1 MKTVLLSATRQTSHP
16 GFSLVE
22 VLAAVGII
30 GIISFL
36 ALPNIIAIKQ
46 DSERNLAISRAEA
59 INMALSSYVQSKGRT
74 AAIAD
79 WSTLANE
86 NQRYAALAPY
96 LAFAPDQ
103 FSDYQP
109 GGFSIDIPDDI
120 TKLTKST
127 LKEGT
132 TTISY

>member
-1 MKTVLLSATRQTSHP
+1 M
-16 GFSLVE
+16 E

-30 GIISFL
+30 GIIAFL

-59 INMALSSYVQSKGRT
+59 INMAVASYVQSKGRT
-74 AAIAD
+74 TAITD
-79 WSTLANE
+79 WGTLANDNE
-86 NQRYAALAPY
+86 RYTALAPY
-96 LAFAPDQ
+96 LAFAPDA

-109 GGFSIDIPDDI
+109 GGFSIDIPDDL
-120 TKLTKST
+120 TKLTKAG

-132 TTISY
+132 SDITY

>member
-1 MKTVLLSATRQTSHP
+1 MKPPTPSSPA

-30 GIISFL
+30 GIIAFL

-59 INMALSSYVQSKGRT
+59 VNMAIASYVQAKGRAT
-74 AAIAD
+74 AVST
-79 WSTLANE
+79 WSGLASDNA
-86 NQRYAALAPY
+86 RYAEIAPY
-96 LAFAPDQ
+96 LAFAPDR
-103 FSDYQP
+103 FSDFQP
-109 GGFSIDIPDDI
+109 GGFTIDIPDDL
-120 TKLTKST
+120 TKLTKSV

-132 TTISY
+132 TTVSY

>member
-1 MKTVLLSATRQTSHP
+1 MKYFVLPHSRSKA

-59 INMALSSYVQSKGRT
+59 LNMAISSYVQSKGRSK
-74 AAIAD
+74 AISD
-79 WSTLANE
+79 WSALSSEAE
-86 NQRYAALAPY
+86 RYAELSPY
-96 LAFAPDQ
+96 LAFAPDA
-103 FSDYQP
+103 FSDFQP
-109 GGFSIDIPDDI
+109 GGFTIDIPDDL
-120 TKLTKST
+120 TKLTKSG
-127 LKEGT
+127 LKEGASAV
-132 TTISY
+132 SY

>member
-1 MKTVLLSATRQTSHP
+1 MKTRSSSPSR

-46 DSERNLAISRAEA
+46 DSERNLAISRAESV
-59 INMALSSYVQSKGRT
+59 NMAIASYVQSKGRST
-74 AAIAD
+74 AIAT
-79 WSTLANE
+79 WGTLASDSA
-86 NQRYAALAPY
+86 RYTEIAPY
-96 LAFAPDQ
+96 LAFAPDS
-103 FSDYQP
+103 FTDFQP
-109 GGFSIDIPDDI
+109 GGFSIDIPDDL
-120 TKLTKST
+120 TKLTKSI